1 MAPEVV
7 AAIVG
12 ALALLV
18 TTWLQVRR
26 SDAGRGSQLK
36 ADAELLR
43 LLPED
48 STARPL
54 LLSHVDNRVRAMVA
68 GQEIEQRDP
77 ILITMGLSVSIM
89 AAALVVVAANNG
101 GWWWAFMVLAAPLAL
116 FGIVL
121 FVDGLRRV
129 HRTSNGRAVTPQ
141 PADPSQT

>member
-18 TTWLQVRR
+18 TTLLQVRR
-26 SDAGRGSQLK
+26 SDTGRGSQLK

-43 LLPED
+43 LLPAD

-54 LLSHVDNRVRAMVA
+54 LLSHVDNRIRAMVA
-68 GQEIEQRDP
+68 GQEVEQRDP
-77 ILITMGLSVSIM
+77 VGIAMGASLLVM
-89 AAALVVVAANNG
+89 AGALVVVAANNG
-101 GWWWAFMVLAAPLAL
+101 GWWWTFMIVVAPLAL
-116 FGIVL
+116 FGIIL

-129 HRTSNGRAVTPQ
+129 RRSPSGRPIAQQSPEPQ
-141 PADPSQT
+141 QN

>member
-26 SDAGRGSQLK
+26 GDAGRNSQLK

-54 LLSHVDNRVRAMVA
+54 LLSHVDKRIRAMVD
-68 GQEIEQRDP
+68 GQRIERRDP
-77 ILITMGLSVSIM
+77 TGIAMGLSLLIM
-89 AAALVVVAANNG
+89 SAALGVVAADNG
-101 GWWWAFMVLAAPLAL
+101 GWWWAVLVLAAPLAL
-116 FGIVL
+116 FGVILLV
-121 FVDGLRRV
+121 
-129 HRTSNGRAVTPQ
+129 SSA
-141 PADPSQT
+141 

>member
-26 SDAGRGSQLK
+26 GDAGRSGQLK

-54 LLSHVDNRVRAMVA
+54 LLSHVDKRIRAMVD
-68 GQEIEQRDP
+68 GQRIERRDP
-77 ILITMGLSVSIM
+77 TGIAMGLSLLIM
-89 AAALVVVAANNG
+89 SVALGVVAAGNG
-101 GWWWAFMVLAAPLAL
+101 SWWWALLVLATPLAL
-116 FGIVL
+116 FGVILLVSSAE
-121 FVDGLRRV
+121 RV
-129 HRTSNGRAVTPQ
+129 ERDAGGRPVTSRSDVPQ
-141 PADPSQT
+141 QS